1 VSAYDDLPVADDPDP
16 IDDVDPIVLR
26 TEILRLRESLLA
38 ANGRTEVL
46 RDRILELERREEEL
60 DAANTALDSANTA
73 LHEELGRDPVT
84 RFARA
89 VRRQFRRAS

>member
-16 IDDVDPIVLR
+16 IGDDDPIVLR

-46 RDRILELERREEEL
+46 RDRIAELERGQRDIE
-60 DAANTALDSANTA
+60 AANTALRAESAG
-73 LHEELGRDPVT
+73 LREELARSLT
-84 RFARA
+84 RRVARA
-89 VRRQFRRAS
+89 VRRQLPGAS